1 MLGPIRPTWAAGCH
15 ADSPSHTAA
24 SLLPALQPQPEGRR
38 TEATAPPRLGA
49 VARAKEVERTRPGPP
64 WGLAGRGRGRL
75 CFPAC
80 RVTGLGGLRSP
91 PDRGQARVPVRLH
104 ALSDVACRKCGF
116 LASRWTTPTP
126 RPGRMTP
133 RRAWKRR
140 SRHTRWRLFPTVK
153 GPSPAPALP
162 ARRRA
167 WSRGGSASHR
177 APLREPVL
185 PGFVLPRSWT
195 SS

>member
-1 MLGPIRPTWAAGCH
+1 MLSPIRPTWAAGCH

-24 SLLPALQPQPEGRR
+24 SLLPALQPRPEGRR
-38 TEATAPPRLGA
+38 TEATAPPHLGA

-64 WGLAGRGRGRL
+64 WGL
-75 CFPAC
+75 
-80 RVTGLGGLRSP
+80 GGLCSP

-140 SRHTRWRLFPTVK
+140 SCHTRWRLFPTVK
-153 GPSPAPALP
+153 GPSPSPALP

-167 WSRGGSASHR
+167 WSRGESASHR

-185 PGFVLPRSWT
+185 PGFVLPRSRA